1 MSGADAVDL
10 VDVLRWLVEIVVVP
24 FAVAMAGWCWRLQGR
39 IETVHEAAQ
48 RGIDACKA
56 EHRRE
61 ASAIRLEMAQHYVP
75 AEAMEKK
82 FDRLYLAIDRL
93 TEKVEE
99 LRGALARQRAD

>member
-48 RGIDACKA
+48 RGIDACA
-56 EHRRE
+56 PTPSRPCP
-61 ASAIRLEMAQHYVP
+61 AQP
-75 AEAMEKK
+75 
-82 FDRLYLAIDRL
+82 RPPN
-93 TEKVEE
+93 
-99 LRGALARQRAD
+99 